1 MKNKKI
7 LVTGGCGLIGSN
19 FIIKLLKHK
28 FDIVVIDDL
37 STGLKK
43 NLDILKREAKKNKNN
58 LFFYK
63 HNF

>member
-1 MKNKKI
+1 MKNTKI

-19 FIIKLLKHK
+19 FISKLLKYK

-43 NLDILKREAKKNKNN
+43 EFGYSQKRAKK
-58 LFFYK
+58 
-63 HNF
+63 